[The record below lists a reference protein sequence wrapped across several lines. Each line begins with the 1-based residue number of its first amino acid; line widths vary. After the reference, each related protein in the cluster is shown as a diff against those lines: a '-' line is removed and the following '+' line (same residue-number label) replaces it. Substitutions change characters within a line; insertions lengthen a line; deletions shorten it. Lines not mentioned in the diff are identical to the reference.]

1 MGFLQ
6 LTTEEEIGMPVEFV
20 GADDPSLGKQ
30 FSTTALACAFLGC
43 PPADLGSAVLSQS
56 EVWTAIKNNKNN
68 LFSSGFFHFEKAI
81 NSYGNVDGANREP
94 SASVLEGRNGSGQ
107 AWKSIA

>member
-1 MGFLQ
+1 MSSNDEIFFSSPFLDHWRNTCGVLQ

-43 PPADLGSAVLSQS
+43 SPADLGSAVLSQS

-68 LFSSGFFHFEKAI
+68 SLFIGFL
-81 NSYGNVDGANREP
+81 S
-94 SASVLEGRNGSGQ
+94 L
-107 AWKSIA
+107 